1 MDQKRIDDLL
11 KARGEQSDSAR
22 SDAVASVRASG
33 RMTARERMHALLDPG
48 SEVEY
53 GSIAARTRAGEWVPE
68 AGGVDFVG
76 TIDGQAVIASSTDY
90 TDHGGGYG
98 AGKLTRLFALAHD
111 QRWPLVF
118 FVDGG
123 GSRARH
129 PRSGM
134 GHVELSGP
142 VGRFGLFDGMA
153 ELSGWIPTV
162 AIVSGPSFAGHASL
176 AAFSD
181 FLIATRGSSIGMGGP
196 PMVEAALGVRLRPS
210 ELAGVDMHDRLGG
223 IDLLVD
229 DEPAAISAACRYLG
243 FYRDQPSG
251 GPSGV
256 ADDVRSIV
264 PDEGTYDM
272 RDVIEALVDADSAFE
287 LRPSFGQSL
296 ITALARM
303 DGRSVGVLANQPSVD
318 AGAIDES
325 AAIKIARFVELCDA
339 YEYPILSL
347 IDTPGF
353 VTRWSSVDGEDDA
366 KIESGMTRYHAR
378 TLMAHHHRTVPV
390 FSVQIRRSYGLG
402 PFAMSGYGDSHGV
415 SAMRLAWP
423 TVEVGRVDGFSASQS
438 QNPFDDVVDP
448 AETRERI
455 IRVLRHIVRRL
466 DQPQKKH
473 PIDTW

>member
-1 MDQKRIDDLL
+1 MDQKSIDALL
-11 KARGEQSDSAR
+11 EARGERSDSAR
-22 SDAVASVRASG
+22 SDAVAAVRDSG

-53 GSIAARTRAGEWVPE
+53 GSIAAQTREGGWVPE

-76 TIDGQAVIASSTDY
+76 TIDGQVVIASSTDY

-134 GHVELSGP
+134 GHIELSGP

-153 ELSGWIPTV
+153 ELSGWTPTV
-162 AIVSGPSFAGHASL
+162 GIVSGPSFAGHASL

-196 PMVEAALGVRLRPS
+196 PMVEAALGMRLTPS
-210 ELAGVDMHDRLGG
+210 ELAGVDMHDRSGG
-223 IDLLVD
+223 IDLLVE
-229 DEPAAISAACRYLG
+229 DEPAAIAAARCYLG

-251 GPSGV
+251 EPSTAAGE
-256 ADDVRSIV
+256 VRSIV
-264 PDEGTYDM
+264 PDEGAYDM
-272 RDVIEALVDADSAFE
+272 RDVIAALVDVDSAFE
-287 LRPSFGQSL
+287 LRPSFGRSL

-303 DGRSVGVLANQPSVD
+303 DGRSVGVLANQPGID
-318 AGAIDES
+318 DGAIDES

-353 VTRWSSVDGEDDA
+353 VTRWSLGEEGNDVA
-366 KIESGMTRYHAR
+366 VEPGMTRYHAR

-390 FSVQIRRSYGLG
+390 FSVQIRRGYGLG
-402 PFAMSGYGDSHGV
+402 PFAMSGYGNSYGV

-423 TVEVGRVDGFSASQS
+423 TVEVGRADGFSASQS

-455 IRVLRHIVRRL
+455 IRVLRHIRRTL
-466 DQPQKKH
+466 DQPQKKK

>member
-1 MDQKRIDDLL
+1 MDQKRIDALL
-11 KARGEQSDSAR
+11 EARGERSDSAR
-22 SDAVASVRASG
+22 SDAVAAVRDSG

-53 GSIAARTRAGEWVPE
+53 GAIAAQTREGGWVPE

-76 TIDGQAVIASSTDY
+76 TIDGQVVVASSTDY

-134 GHVELSGP
+134 KHIELSGP
-142 VGRFGLFDGMA
+142 IGRFGLFDGMA

-196 PMVEAALGVRLRPS
+196 PMVEAALGVRLTPS
-210 ELAGVDMHDRLGG
+210 ELAGVDMHDRSGG

-229 DEPAAISAACRYLG
+229 DEPAAIAAARRYLG

-251 GPSGV
+251 EPSTAAGE
-256 ADDVRSIV
+256 VRSTV
-264 PDEGTYDM
+264 PDEGAYDM

-296 ITALARM
+296 ITVLARM
-303 DGRSVGVLANQPSVD
+303 DGRSVDVLANQPSID
-318 AGAIDES
+318 DGAIDES

-339 YEYPILSL
+339 YEYPILSF

-353 VTRWSSVDGEDDA
+353 VTRWSSGEGGNDVA
-366 KIESGMTRYHAR
+366 VEPGMTRYHAR
-378 TLMAHHHRTVPV
+378 TLMAHHHRTVPL
-390 FSVQIRRSYGLG
+390 FSVQIRRGFGLG

-455 IRVLRHIVRRL
+455 IRVLRHIKRTL
-466 DQPQKKH
+466 DQPQKKQ

>member
-1 MDQKRIDDLL
+1 MDQRRIDALL
-11 KARGEQSDSAR
+11 EARGER
-22 SDAVASVRASG
+22 SDAARPDAVAAVRASG
-33 RMTARERMHALLDPG
+33 RMTARERMQALLDPG
-48 SEVEY
+48 SAVEY
-53 GSIAARTRAGEWVPE
+53 GSIAARTPEGQWVPE
-68 AGGVDFVG
+68 SGGVDFVG
-76 TIDGQAVIASSTDY
+76 TVDGQVVIASSTDY

-98 AGKLTRLFALAHD
+98 AGKLTRLYALAHA
-111 QRWPLVF
+111 QHWPLLL

-129 PRSGM
+129 ARSGM
-134 GHVELSGP
+134 GHIELSGP

-153 ELSGWIPTV
+153 ELSGWTPTV

-181 FLIATRGSSIGMGGP
+181 FVIATRRSSIGMGGP
-196 PMVEAALGVRLRPS
+196 PMVEAALGLRLTPS
-210 ELAGVDMHDRLGG
+210 ELAGVDMHDELGG

-229 DEPAAISAACRYLG
+229 DEPTAIAMARRYLG
-243 FYRDQPSG
+243 FYRDQPAG
-251 GPSGV
+251 QPSAS
-256 ADDVRSIV
+256 ADRIRSIV
-264 PDEGTYDM
+264 PDEGSYDA
-272 RDVIEALVDADSAFE
+272 REVIEALVDADSAFE
-287 LRPSFGQSL
+287 LRPSFAKSV

-303 DGRSVGVLANQPSVD
+303 DGRSVGVLANQPTVD
-318 AGAIDES
+318 DGAIDEN
-325 AAIKIARFVELCDA
+325 AATKIARFVELCDA

-353 VTRWSSVDGEDDA
+353 VTRWSSAVDEGDVAVEP
-366 KIESGMTRYHAR
+366 GMTRYHAR

-390 FSVQIRRSYGLG
+390 FSVQIRRGYGLG
-402 PFAMSGYGDSHGV
+402 PFAMAGYGDSHGV

-423 TVEVGRVDGFSASQS
+423 TVEVGLVDGFFASQS

-455 IRVLRHIVRRL
+455 IRTLRHIKRTL
-466 DQPQKKH
+466 DQPEKKH

>member
-1 MDQKRIDDLL
+1 MDEKRIDALL
-11 KARGEQSDSAR
+11 EARGEQSDATR
-22 SDAVASVRASG
+22 SDAVALIRASG

-48 SEVEY
+48 SQVEY
-53 GSIAARTRAGEWVPE
+53 GSIAAKTREGVWVPE
-68 AGGVDFVG
+68 PGGVDFVG
-76 TIDGQAVIASSTDY
+76 SVDGQAVIASSTDY
-90 TDHGGGYG
+90 SDHGGGYG

-134 GHVELSGP
+134 GHIELSGP

-153 ELSGWIPTV
+153 ELSGWIPTI

-196 PMVEAALGVRLRPS
+196 PMVEAALGVRLTPS
-210 ELAGVDMHDRLGG
+210 ELAGVAMHERLGG

-229 DEPAAISAACRYLG
+229 DEPAAIAAARRYLG

-251 GPSGV
+251 QPS
-256 ADDVRSIV
+256 ARAEHVRSIV
-264 PDEGTYDM
+264 PDEGPYDV
-272 RDVIEALVDADSAFE
+272 REVVQALVDADSAFE

-353 VTRWSSVDGEDDA
+353 VTRWSSGAKGDGVTLEP
-366 KIESGMTRYHAR
+366 GMTRYHAR
-378 TLMAHHHRTVPV
+378 TLMVHHHRTVPL
-390 FSVQIRRSYGLG
+390 FSVQIRRGYGLG
-402 PFAMSGYGDSHGV
+402 PFAMAGYGDSHGV
-415 SAMRLAWP
+415 SALRLAWP
-423 TVEVGRVDGFSASQS
+423 TVEVGRVDGFSVSQS

-455 IRVLRHIVRRL
+455 IRVLRHLKRKL
-466 DQPQKKH
+466 DQAQKKH